1 MGHVKIKKNRLSGS
15 CKPQINCML
24 APNSVCTV
32 FFLILQYKS
41 IVMERIAI
49 FPGSFD
55 PFTLGHESI
64 IRRALPM
71 FDQIIIMIGYNS
83 NKEPFY
89 PLTKRK
95 EWILRV
101 FENEPR
107 IRVGKYDGLTV
118 DYCKRV
124 HAQYILRGLRT
135 SADFEYERAIAQIN
149 KKMYPEV
156 ETVFL
161 LTTPE
166 TTAISST
173 IVRDILRHKGDASLF
188 LPSCLDLSE
197 FYE

>member
-1 MGHVKIKKNRLSGS
+1 MICQIVWLLHYLIVK
-15 CKPQINCML
+15 
-24 APNSVCTV
+24 
-32 FFLILQYKS
+32 FFLLVLYNKIS
-41 IVMERIAI
+41 HMEKIAI

-64 IRRALPM
+64 VRRALPL

-83 NKEPFY
+83 NKEPYY
-89 PLTKRK
+89 PLAKRK
-95 EWILRV
+95 EWIKRV
-101 FENEPR
+101 FEDEPK
-107 IRVGKYDGLTV
+107 IKVGKFEGLTV
-118 DYCKRV
+118 DYCTRV

-135 SADFEYERAIAQIN
+135 ASDFEYERAIAQIN
-149 KKMYPEV
+149 KMMHPEV

-188 LPSCLDLSE
+188 LPACLDISE
-197 FYE
+197 FYEE